1 MGAENDERHQG
12 DAGRPSEQSR
22 RPVAVLTCGPA
33 GAGKTTYAQ
42 QLERQGYVRLSHDVE
57 VRRRFGRYG
66 ADIPAER
73 FEEYNDAVRPL
84 VKERLAELLRQGR
97 NVVVDLSF
105 WRRADRDAYKA
116 IVEAAGGR
124 WRLVYFDVPPEE
136 LRRRLRARRARD
148 DADAFPVSDELL
160 ARFLAGF
167 EVPRGEGEEV
177 VVVRDEAP

>member
-1 MGAENDERHQG
+1 MG
-12 DAGRPSEQSR
+12 GREQR
-22 RPVAVLTCGPA
+22 GATGRADDDRPVAVLTCGPA

-42 QLERQGYVRLSHDVE
+42 ALEQQGYVRLSHDVE

-66 ADIPAER
+66 VDIPAER
-73 FEEYNDAVRPL
+73 FEEYNDAVRPV

-97 NVVVDLSF
+97 DVVVDLSF
-105 WRRADRDAYKA
+105 WRKADRDTYKA

-124 WRLVYFDVPPEE
+124 WRLVYLDVPHEV
-136 LRRRLRARRARD
+136 LRRRLRARRGRD

-177 VVVRDEAP
+177 VVVGDGAP